1 MRLATTFSALG
12 ERNFR
17 LFAAGQAL
25 SLVGTWVERLAIAS
39 LVYEVSGY
47 DEQWLG
53 WVAAAPLIP
62 VLLLSLPAGALADR
76 MDLRRL
82 VITTQ
87 SLMLAG
93 SAVLTVLTTA
103 GWVGKPVLLIFAAW
117 SGALFAVDAPA
128 RQSLVHQLVPPEK
141 LANAIALNA
150 TTFNA
155 ARIAGGAVFAA
166 LIWLADHVG
175 AMSTGGVFDLLRE
188 RPEVLCLAVN
198 TLSFVY
204 VIAALLDLRDL
215 RPRQPREEQHGD
227 GGIVQGLRYAART
240 PVVRATLLLV
250 VTVALF
256 GFQLSHLLPVYSE
269 KVWFEGKEGFGTL
282 SAALGCGA
290 LCGALF
296 VAPLLGKVHR
306 GRWIVGAT
314 VVGPACLLLV
324 ASARGLPFEVG
335 LLTVFLCGFVF
346 VQSHIACNTEL
357 QSTVPEHLRGRV
369 LSMFT
374 LAVLTAFPLGGLI
387 AGLLSREL
395 GAPLTSLIDAAVIL
409 CVATTIHL
417 LHPELWRARPQ
428 ATDGST

>member
-1 MRLATTFSALG
+1 MRLSKTFSALG

-17 LFAAGQAL
+17 LFVSGQVL
-25 SLVGTWVERLAIAS
+25 SLTGTWVNRLAIAS

-82 VITTQ
+82 VLTTQ
-87 SLMLAG
+87 SLMLLG
-93 SAVLTVLTTA
+93 SAVLTVLVACGVVTK
-103 GWVGKPVLLIFAAW
+103 GVLLLFAAW
-117 SGALFAVDAPA
+117 SGAMFAVDAPG
-128 RQSLVHQLVPPEK
+128 RQALVHQLVPPEK

-150 TTFNA
+150 TSFNA
-155 ARIAGGAVFAA
+155 ARIAGGALFAL
-166 LIWLADHVG
+166 LIWLADYL
-175 AMSTGGVFDLLRE
+175 GGLGDGPVFELLRE
-188 RPEVLCLAVN
+188 RPEVLCLALN
-198 TLSFVY
+198 TLSFFY
-204 VIAALLDLRDL
+204 VIAALLDMRDL
-215 RPRQPREEQHGD
+215 RPRRKAEPDDSDRGVV
-227 GGIVQGLRYAART
+227 GGLAYAART

-256 GFQLSHLLPVYSE
+256 GFQLSHLLPVYAE

-296 VAPLLGKVHR
+296 VAPMLGRVHR

-324 ASARGLPFEVG
+324 AASRDLPFEVG
-335 LLTVFLCGFVF
+335 LGAVFLCGFVF

-357 QSTVPEHLRGRV
+357 QSTVPDHLRGRV
-369 LSMFT
+369 LSLFT
-374 LAVLTAFPLGGLI
+374 LSVLTAFPLGGLI
-387 AGLLSREL
+387 AGQLSRHL
-395 GAPLTSLIDAAVIL
+395 GAPLTSLVDAAVVL
-409 CVATTIHL
+409 VVAATIHA
-417 LHPELWRARPQ
+417 LHPQLWRPSRSG
-428 ATDGST
+428 ATAA